1 MHCMPAATGKTV
13 CFEKTRL
20 SVMVRDPLCRAQE
33 LKVHLNHSKPC
44 HYQRLWDIKM
54 AESGVSPNGQLPRSH
69 DRRGTIGIA
78 PHKGKRVTNSASE
91 SEMNPSWEFS
101 RNDPG
106 ICQWMPGPNVLALQP
121 SQRLEKANTSAGR
134 AANQQSENRGCPEP
148 GKPGDSIPSGV
159 GQRDRCQEGEL
170 PPCLQKRIL
179 RREKGPPEGGKSALG
194 MYTTQGVLRGAAEM
208 VNSENLP
215 PQNSNAKNWS
225 PPKGFWKVLGSE
237 SAMSRDKADPFNNQI
252 LQKETWNGNGPEH
265 PNADYSNGS
274 GPAQKLTRAD
284 SFDSSILRYGECT
297 AENWNARKLS
307 HLEGLWRTDSWES
320 VSSNASLLSLTERVE
335 LNRSI
340 LKRTLRSA
348 PLQPGSDVESLPQEK
363 LAAPGCQFQPDLLDD
378 ILPGNT
384 CIKQVCRAEQSDS
397 DWDSG
402 ISLQES
408 NRGMRVF
415 VSSSQLPLSRRHE
428 QAKRLLER
436 ARMKARASP
445 LKADHSIRP
454 IERSHLETSIND
466 TSSPN
471 KGPFSRDGFS
481 SNLHNS
487 GNLSD
492 SSSGESLCRLRMKRS
507 QSPSRVRFEDES
519 TQEAE
524 VRYQLRRKCGIEYS
538 VRRGPR
544 GLLPKPGLPAYG
556 LPRKECLLKA
566 GSGDASRPY
575 CKNTQRQMAW
585 RSGSNP
591 VTSGE
596 RVTYRANNPQINTA
610 ICIDGKCSSCGSYI
624 ISDSKA
630 GSCEPP
636 SYKFP
641 DVRIIPQDKEPPPDT
656 ALGLKTNLTVDAGDV
671 GSFTPRAIPCWVLPS
686 EHRVRIEPIKET
698 YIGDVTSIDDI
709 SVMDGGVVSVSC
721 QDNVAERKGT
731 QVSAPYYYAI
741 VSGKIG
747 RTTDSLE
754 PNAKDIDCPRGSTG
768 EDSVTFEPVST
779 AADCKSKSRRKI
791 MEKGGDYAQ
800 QIHCQREGP
809 IESRQELRSSADPKA
824 VVSVCVSKDSHGANP
839 NSGQVPEISYGHQPT
854 PHSPTPVSDQ
864 NSRQSR
870 ESSTVHGPV
879 IPQRKGQV
887 KEIPPAL
894 HSQDRPSVLNSHLTD
909 PQFIDETSCQQPLLK
924 RPMINKANLTI
935 LPSAHQSG
943 MPLTLRS
950 QPVTHLDTCPSP
962 QYRLVHL
969 DPSDDGRPAVPE
981 TSSLQP
987 LQPMPNDHSVALCA
1001 SDIPAHCPSNP
1012 AIRLPRSTVTNGT
1025 GQSSGNC
1032 RSEVRVRNSQVAN
1045 KLIKPNGRLSH
1056 SEHHDSIEA
1065 TKNRN
1070 CPISASAETISSLEE
1085 EARKQNNKTE
1095 SHTTMVKAQIQDNTT
1110 CQEDP
1115 APDPGEHRSLARPP
1129 GPGPNAS
1136 EPETRAGCCG
1146 EGPSQHPASGPS
1158 EGHRVPVVA
1167 ESQSGARHS
1176 PKSHQ
1181 KSSSSLKAFF
1191 STIRH
1196 STVSKLNRLRSSSLE
1211 QINSRS
1217 ADSASGELRCEE
1229 IQATLRK
1236 TPSLQSLRL
1245 VSPLAQL
1252 RKTASF
1258 QSLHFLQKKNRYSSY
1273 VVGEVAETS
1282 LGRSEAKPSGH
1293 RSITSLRV
1301 EDTRLPNH
1309 PRVTQTFADASFI
1322 LELSKPAH
1330 GPFGFLISRSCG
1342 RLFIHQMADQ
1352 YAEKLYA
1359 GLLEL
1364 GDEIL
1369 EINRERVEDLSFNE
1383 VNTLMLQDSTVSLW
1397 IRRHNGTRQQHE
1409 E

>member
-1 MHCMPAATGKTV
+1 
-13 CFEKTRL
+13 
-20 SVMVRDPLCRAQE
+20 MVRDPLKDGRAQE
-33 LKVHLNHSKPC
+33 LKVHLNYSKPC

-78 PHKGKRVTNSASE
+78 PRKGKKVTNSASE
-91 SEMNPSWEFS
+91 PEMNPSWGFS
-101 RNDPG
+101 GNYPG
-106 ICQWMPGPNVLALQP
+106 SCQRMPGPNVLALQP
-121 SQRLEKANTSAGR
+121 SQRLEKANSSAGR

-170 PPCLQKRIL
+170 PPCLQKRTL
-179 RREKGPPEGGKSALG
+179 RREMGPPEGGKNALRKC
-194 MYTTQGVLRGAAEM
+194 TTQGELRGAAEI

-215 PQNSNAKNWS
+215 PRNSSAKNWS

-237 SAMSRDKADPFNNQI
+237 SAMSRDRADPFNNQI
-252 LQKETWNGNGPEH
+252 LQKETWNANGPDH
-265 PNADYSNGS
+265 PNVDYSNGS

-284 SFDSSILRYGECT
+284 SFDSSGLRYGECT

-348 PLQPGSDVESLPQEK
+348 PLQPGSDGESLPQEK
-363 LAAPGCQFQPDLLDD
+363 HVAPGCQFQPGILDD

-384 CIKQVCRAEQSDS
+384 CIKQVCGAEQSDS

-454 IERSHLETSIND
+454 IERSHLETNIND
-466 TSSPN
+466 TSSPK

-481 SNLHNS
+481 SNLHNN

-492 SSSGESLCRLRMKRS
+492 SSSGESHCRLQTKRS

-566 GSGDASRPY
+566 GSGDVSRPY
-575 CKNTQRQMAW
+575 CKNTQGQMAW
-585 RSGSNP
+585 RGGSNP

-596 RVTYRANNPQINTA
+596 KVTYRANIPQVNTA

-630 GSCEPP
+630 GSYEPP

-641 DVRIIPQDKEPPPDT
+641 DVRIIPQDKELHLPNQHELPQDT
-656 ALGLKTNLTVDAGDV
+656 ALGLKTNLTVDTGDV

-709 SVMDGGVVSVSC
+709 SVIDGGAASVSC
-721 QDNVAERKGT
+721 QDNVTERTGT
-731 QVSAPYYYAI
+731 QVSAYYYTI
-741 VSGKIG
+741 VSGKVG

-754 PNAKDIDCPRGSTG
+754 PNAKDIDCPWGSTG

-779 AADCKSKSRRKI
+779 TADCKSKSRRKI

-809 IESRQELRSSADPKA
+809 VESRQELRSSADPKA

-839 NSGQVPEISYGHQPT
+839 SSGQVPEISSGLQPT
-854 PHSPTPVSDQ
+854 PHSPTQMSHQ

-870 ESSTVHGPV
+870 ESSTVHSPV

-887 KEIPPAL
+887 KENPPSL
-894 HSQDRPSVLNSHLTD
+894 HSQDRSRVLNSHLTD

-935 LPSAHQSG
+935 LSTAHQTRI
-943 MPLTLRS
+943 PVTLRS
-950 QPVTHLDTCPSP
+950 QPVTHLDACPSP

-987 LQPMPNDHSVALCA
+987 LQPMPNDNSVALCA
-1001 SDIPAHCPSNP
+1001 SEIPAHCPSNP

-1056 SEHHDSIEA
+1056 SEHHDA
-1065 TKNRN
+1065 
-1070 CPISASAETISSLEE
+1070 ISASAETISSLEE
-1085 EARKQNNKTE
+1085 EARKQNETTE
-1095 SHTTMVKAQIQDNTT
+1095 SHTTMVKAQLQDNAT

-1115 APDPGEHRSLARPP
+1115 APDSGEHRRLARPP
-1129 GPGPNAS
+1129 GLGPNAS
-1136 EPETRAGCCG
+1136 EPEARAGGCG

-1176 PKSHQ
+1176 PKSHL
-1181 KSSSSLKAFF
+1181 KSSSSLKALF

-1217 ADSASGELRCEE
+1217 ADSTSGGLRCEE

-1273 VVGEVAETS
+1273 VVREAAETS
-1282 LGRSEAKPSGH
+1282 LGHSEVKPTGH
-1293 RSITSLRV
+1293 RSITSLSV

-1309 PRVTQTFADASFI
+1309 PRVIGQVTQTFADASFI

-1330 GPFGFLISRSCG
+1330 GSFGFLISRSRG

-1369 EINRERVEDLSFNE
+1369 EVNREPVEGLSFNE

-1397 IRRHNGTRQQHE
+1397 IRRHNGTREQHE